1 MGRFAV
7 TPAAKA
13 DLLEIAKYIRERG
26 SLDAA
31 KRVGGELRRA
41 MRNLADMPGMGHA
54 RNDLADESLRF
65 WSVYSYL
72 ILFRPDTRPLQ
83 VIRVLHGARDVETIL
98 ESEQRFT

>member
-7 TPAAKA
+7 TLAAKA
-13 DLLEIAKYIRERG
+13 DLADIAEYIRERG
-26 SLDAA
+26 SAEAA
-31 KRVGGELRRA
+31 KRVGEELRRA
-41 MRNLADMPGMGHA
+41 MRKLADMPGMGHI

-72 ILFRPDTRPLQ
+72 ILYRPETNPLQ

-98 ESEQRFT
+98 ESEHGS